1 MKAKLLSI
9 LLAGATAL
17 TFTSCDDY
25 FDDVPDNATSL
36 EAVFANRGQS
46 LKWLSNIYTYIPDN
60 TNVRYNSRTNGNWPM
75 ASIEGYLPWD
85 HIVANNIIL
94 GTLYPSTDFVKTQW
108 TEYYRG
114 IQYANI
120 YLANIDKNSAML
132 ADEREWSKAEVHA
145 LRAYFYFN
153 LVKEF
158 GPVPLIGDKVYSVDT
173 PLDEMMMPRNTLDE
187 CWDYIIAELKA
198 ALDSGRLKSTFGE
211 DGSVDSQYK
220 GNLTQEAV
228 EGILAEVYLY
238 RASYLFN
245 GDPYYQTMANK
256 DGTKLFPQS
265 KDMQKWKDAR
275 DAAKRIIDSGK
286 FKLVLRDQSGKL
298 VDDVKKADPYK
309 SCFYSAIGRV
319 DNEEMIFLRTNAN
332 NDSYIIKPRHTGIS
346 GNVDRGAG
354 AYSIPLQFIDLFF
367 MSNGKRIDDV
377 EQKPISQVTTFKADD
392 PVYPV
397 YDTQNLTTKDKD
409 GNDIAMN
416 ARNSLSTTKYV
427 DRFSSYNY
435 FTPGS
440 GKGIMKQFYCREP
453 RFYLAVTF
461 QNRRWDYDQANTYY
475 TDMSFNGNSGSDGKT
490 HDYPIFGT
498 IVRKLYWEKES
509 NIDGAVMLRLG
520 EVYLNYAEACAQL
533 GENKEALKYVN
544 LIRSRAGI
552 NEYALNRAEEGTK
565 DARNKGKIYVGDLE
579 HDQELLLKVIYRER
593 LIELSYE
600 SKHYFDVRRWGV
612 ADMAEGDGWVYPTWH
627 KGGEGGDMIGFN
639 VNNEGSD
646 AEKANSLNFYKRVK
660 TQHRIFTKRMSLFPI
675 PQEEVN
681 RDKQIVQNE
690 GWAAEE

>member
-60 TNVRYNSRTNGNWPM
+60 TNVRYNSRTNGCWPM

-173 PLDEMMMPRNTLDE
+173 PLEDMMLPRNTLDE

-198 ALDSGRLKSTFGE
+198 ALDGGKLKSTFGE

-298 VDDVKKADPYK
+298 VEDVKKADPYK

-397 YDTQNLTTKDKD
+397 YDTQNLTSKDKN

-498 IVRKLYWEKES
+498 IVRKLFWEKES

-565 DARNKGKIYVGDLE
+565 DARNKSKIYVGDLE
-579 HDQELLLKVIYRER
+579 HNQELLLKVIYRER

-690 GWAAEE
+690 GWAAE

>member
-94 GTLYPSTDFVKTQW
+94 GTLYPSTGFVKTQW

-198 ALDSGRLKSTFGE
+198 ALDGGRLKSTFGE

-238 RASYLFN
+238 RASFLFN

-397 YDTQNLTTKDKD
+397 YDTQNLTSKDKD

-552 NEYALNRAEEGTK
+552 NEYALNRTEEGTK

-579 HDQELLLKVIYRER
+579 HDQDLLLKVIYRER

-690 GWAAEE
+690 GWAAE

>member
-397 YDTQNLTTKDKD
+397 YDTQNLTSKDKD

-552 NEYALNRAEEGTK
+552 NEYALNRTEEGTK

-690 GWAAEE
+690 GWAAE